1 MVQTTCMIE
10 RKLIHMAASL
20 GNLASSSSSEKN
32 INFDHSKTLSKD
44 AIFSSAESSCL
55 DLMEFVKEHKKGFKC
70 KICGKIFATKY
81 SAVRHINTVHFLERL
96 FCCPFC
102 KAGFKQKTHLN
113 RHVQI
118 SCRMKKSN
126 A

>member
-1 MVQTTCMIE
+1 MIE

-32 INFDHSKTLSKD
+32 IDFDHSKTLSKD

-118 SCRMKKSN
+118 SCRMKKN
-126 A
+126 LMHETG